1 MTPSASSS
9 VSHNPNTED
18 GQRMKAV
25 RFDRYGGIDVL
36 DVREVPRPQPD
47 AGEVLVEVK
56 AAGINPGEAMIR
68 QGAFDEIFPTTFPS
82 GQGSDLAGVVAEVGT
97 GVDAFSVGDEVL
109 GFTNDRASH
118 AEFVVVPADQLASK
132 PPAVSW
138 EAAGGLFVA
147 GTTAYAAVRSVAL
160 TPGDT
165 VAIAGAA
172 GGVGTIAVQL
182 AERTGATVLGIAGP
196 SNDEWLAAH
205 GAIPV
210 NYGDGLADRLRAAAP
225 DGRIDAFLDFF
236 GGGYVELAVTELGIA
251 PQRIDTLIDFPA
263 LERFGVMFVGNQDA
277 ADAGVLAELAALIAA
292 GELEVPIAEVVP
304 LDEVQRA
311 YRTLERRHTRGK
323 IVLRP

>member
-1 MTPSASSS
+1 
-9 VSHNPNTED
+9 
-18 GQRMKAV
+18 MKAV

-36 DVREVPRPQPD
+36 DVREVPRPQP
-47 AGEVLVEVK
+47 GTSEVLVEVK
-56 AAGINPGEAMIR
+56 AAGVNPGEAMIR
-68 QGAFDEIFPTTFPS
+68 QGVMDEIFPATFPS

-109 GFTNDRASH
+109 GFTNDRASQ
-118 AEFVVVPADQLASK
+118 AEFVVVPADQLTPK

-147 GTTAYAAVRSVAL
+147 GTTAYAAVRSIEL

-182 AERTGATVLGIAGP
+182 AKRTGATVLGIAGP

-205 GAIPV
+205 GVIPV
-210 NYGDGLADRLRAAAP
+210 NYGDGLAGRLRAAAP
-225 DGRIDAFLDFF
+225 DGRVDALLDFF

-251 PQRIDTLIDFPA
+251 PQRIDTVIDFPA

-277 ADAGVLAELAALIAA
+277 ADAAVLAELAALIAA
-292 GELEVPIAEVVP
+292 GQLEVPIAEAIP

>member
-1 MTPSASSS
+1 
-9 VSHNPNTED
+9 
-18 GQRMKAV
+18 MKAV

-36 DVREVPRPQPD
+36 DVREVPRPQP
-47 AGEVLVEVK
+47 GTSEVLVEVK
-56 AAGINPGEAMIR
+56 AAGVNPGEAMIR
-68 QGAFDEIFPTTFPS
+68 QGVMDEIFPATFPS

-118 AEFVVVPADQLASK
+118 AEFVVVPADQLTPK

-147 GTTAYAAVRSVAL
+147 GTTAYAAVRSIEL

-182 AERTGATVLGIAGP
+182 AKRTGATVLGIAGP

-205 GAIPV
+205 GVIPV
-210 NYGDGLADRLRAAAP
+210 NYGDGLAGRLRAAAP
-225 DGRIDAFLDFF
+225 DGRVDALLDFF

-251 PQRIDTLIDFPA
+251 PQRIDTVIDFPA

-277 ADAGVLAELAALIAA
+277 ADAAVLAELAALIAA
-292 GELEVPIAEVVP
+292 GQLEVPIAEAIP

>member
-1 MTPSASSS
+1 
-9 VSHNPNTED
+9 
-18 GQRMKAV
+18 MKAV

-68 QGAFDEIFPTTFPS
+68 QGVLDAIFPATFPS

-118 AEFVVVPADQLASK
+118 AEFVVVPADQLTPK

-147 GTTAYAAVRSVAL
+147 GTTAYAAVRSVEL

-182 AERTGATVLGIAGP
+182 AKRTGATVLGIAGP

-205 GAIPV
+205 GVIPV

-225 DGRIDAFLDFF
+225 DGRVDALLDFF

-251 PQRIDTLIDFPA
+251 PQRIDTVIDFPA

-277 ADAGVLAELAALIAA
+277 ADAAVLAELAALIAA
-292 GELEVPIAEVVP
+292 GDLEVPIAEVIP